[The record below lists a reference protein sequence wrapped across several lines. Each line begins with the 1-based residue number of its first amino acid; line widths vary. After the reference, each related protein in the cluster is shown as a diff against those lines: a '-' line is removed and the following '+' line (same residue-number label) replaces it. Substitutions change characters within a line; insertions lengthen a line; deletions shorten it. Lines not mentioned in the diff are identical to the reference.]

1 MLLAPSVTTQC
12 ILIDS
17 IFHSFRIFSII
28 SAIALDEC
36 FPGKCV
42 TAKTYDLEI
51 HFELTPWTVRL

>member
-51 HFELTPWTVRL
+51 HFELTP